1 MSDSDFKNIHNG
13 GYSQHGE
20 CDPLKAILSDLGY
33 FLEIGA
39 FSPFTFSNTRFL
51 VERGWSGCY
60 VDGCSYAISR
70 FINEYK
76 NNENIKIVQAL
87 IGDEDKFVEF
97 YSSLEDAVSTS
108 DVNFMNMWKSGGHP
122 FKKIHTSMISMKTLE
137 TILPPVVDFINVDV
151 EGYSAKLATYIDYIK
166 LNTKVVCIE
175 HDNQIQML
183 NSHMGSY
190 GFVPYWINHTNIIYN
205 KK

>member
-20 CDPLKAILSDLGY
+20 CDPLKAILSDSGY

-87 IGDEDKFVEF
+87 IGEEDKLVEF
-97 YSSLEDAVSTS
+97 YNSLEDAVSTS
-108 DVNFMNMWKSGGHP
+108 DINFMHRWKSGGHP
-122 FKKIHTSMISMKTLE
+122 FKKIYTSMITMKSLE

-151 EGYSAKLATYIDYIK
+151 EGYSAKLATYIDYNK

-175 HDNQIQML
+175 HDSQLEML
-183 NSHMGSY
+183 NRHMSLY
-190 GFVPYWINHTNIIYN
+190 GFVPYWVNHTNIIY

>member
-1 MSDSDFKNIHNG
+1 MADSDFKNSYNG

-20 CDPLKAILSDLGY
+20 CDSLKSILSDNGY

-51 VERGWSGCY
+51 VERGWGGCY

-87 IGDEDKFVEF
+87 IGDEDKLIEF

-108 DVNFMNMWKSGGHP
+108 DINHLHKWQVARP
-122 FKKIHTSMISMKTLE
+122 FRKIFTSMITMKTLE
-137 TILPPVVDFINVDV
+137 TVLPPVVDFINVDV
-151 EGYSAKLATYIDYIK
+151 EGYSDKLATYIDYNK

-175 HDNQIQML
+175 HDNQIEML
-183 NSHMGSY
+183 NGHMSSY
-190 GFVPYWINHTNIIYN
+190 GFVAYSHNHTNIIY